1 VNAFLRRF
9 AAAVVV
15 LASSSLAAGAQAVA
29 APGRDFDPG
38 SYLDATSRYA
48 IDLVIDSARVAGLP
62 VAPLESKAREGIAK
76 RVDGRRIV
84 VAVRGVFHS
93 LRDARAA
100 LGAGASPDELEA
112 AAGVLRVGVPAA
124 EVARLSHS
132 RHEKQ
137 LTVPLVVL
145 ADLVT
150 RGVPRDT
157 ASQTILQLWQHGA
170 ADEDF
175 LGLWRGVERDI
186 VSGTAPGAALLNR
199 AREIP
204 SRGPPPATPPTP
216 AAGGPPPEKS
226 ETQNN

>member
-1 VNAFLRRF
+1 VSPLSLRR
-9 AAAVVV
+9 VVFV
-15 LASSSLAAGAQAVA
+15 SGLLMA
-29 APGRDFDPG
+29 APNLGRAQDTASRRDLDPLARLSEG
-38 SYLDATSRYA
+38 ARYA
-48 IDLVIDSARVAGLP
+48 IELLYDSARVAGLP
-62 VAPLESKAREGIAK
+62 TGPLESKALEGIAK
-76 RVDGRRIV
+76 RADSRRIV
-84 VAVRGVFHS
+84 VQVRLMFKS

-100 LGAGASPDELEA
+100 LGPGATPDELKA
-112 AAGVLRVGVPAA
+112 AAGALYVGITSV
-124 EVARLSHS
+124 ELGHLART

-157 ASQTILQLWQHGA
+157 ASTTIFQLWQRGA

-186 VSGTAPGAALLNR
+186 VSGTAPGVALLNR

-204 SRGPPPATPPTP
+204 PRGPPPAAPP
-216 AAGGPPPEKS
+216 ASGARPERS
-226 ETQNN
+226 ETPNP

>member
-1 VNAFLRRF
+1 MNASLRRF
-9 AAAVVV
+9 AAAAVV
-15 LASSSLAAGAQAVA
+15 LASTALASHAQATPVQ
-29 APGRDFDPG
+29 GRDFDPG

-48 IDLVIDSARVAGLP
+48 IDLLIDSARVAGLP
-62 VAPLESKAREGIAK
+62 TAPLESKAREGIAK

-84 VAVRGVFHS
+84 GAVRGVFHS

-100 LGAGASPDELEA
+100 LGASGPDELEA
-112 AAGVLRVGVPAA
+112 AASVLRVGVSAA

-170 ADEDF
+170 ADDDF

-186 VSGTAPGAALLNR
+186 VSGTAPGVALLNR

-204 SRGPPPATPPTP
+204 SRGPPPATPPAP

-226 ETQNN
+226 ETQNK

>member
-1 VNAFLRRF
+1 VNAFLRRYSVVLL
-9 AAAVVV
+9 ALAAV
-15 LASSSLAAGAQAVA
+15 AHTARAQASAQV
-29 APGRDFDPG
+29 RDFDPG
-38 SYLDATSRYA
+38 NYLDATSRYA

-84 VAVRGVFHS
+84 VAVRNVYHS
-93 LRDARAA
+93 LRDARSA
-100 LGAGASPDELEA
+100 LGTSASADELEA
-112 AAGVLRVGVPAA
+112 AAGVLRAGVPAA
-124 EVARLSHS
+124 EVTRLSRDH
-132 RHEKQ
+132 HEKQ

-157 ASQTILQLWQHGA
+157 ASLTIFQLWQHGA

-186 VSGTAPGAALLNR
+186 DSGTAPGAALLNR

-204 SRGPPPATPPTP
+204 SRGPPPATPTP
-216 AAGGPPPEKS
+216 AASAAPPEKS
-226 ETQNN
+226 ETRNQ

>member
-1 VNAFLRRF
+1 VSAFLRRF
-9 AAAVVV
+9 AVSLFALSCLAVP
-15 LASSSLAAGAQAVA
+15 ARAQDDAGHV
-29 APGRDFDPG
+29 RDFDPG

-62 VAPLESKAREGIAK
+62 TAPLESKAREGIAK
-76 RVDGRRIV
+76 RVDARRIV
-84 VAVRGVFHS
+84 VAVRSVFHS

-100 LGAGASPDELEA
+100 LGTSATPDELEA
-112 AAGVLRVGVPAA
+112 AASVLRVGVTPADL
-124 EVARLSHS
+124 ARLVRT

-137 LTVPLVVL
+137 LTIPLVVL
-145 ADLVT
+145 SDLVS

-157 ASQTILQLWQHGA
+157 ASQTIQQLWQHGA

-186 VSGTAPGAALLNR
+186 VSGAAPGVALLNR

-204 SRGPPPATPPTP
+204 SRGPPSAAPTTP
-216 AAGGPPPEKS
+216 GGPPDKS
-226 ETQNN
+226 ENQAK